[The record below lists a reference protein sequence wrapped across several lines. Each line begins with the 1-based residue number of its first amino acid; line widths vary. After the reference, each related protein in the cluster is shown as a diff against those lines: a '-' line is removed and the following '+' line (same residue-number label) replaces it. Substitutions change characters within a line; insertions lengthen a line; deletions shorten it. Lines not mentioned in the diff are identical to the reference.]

1 METPT
6 PQPFSRA
13 TRNPA
18 PFSLPALPA
27 HQLGGIEGPT
37 RALDSKSGHQGPHLL
52 SILPCPSSASDQ
64 ILF

>member
-1 METPT
+1 METLT

-18 PFSLPALPA
+18 PLSLLALPA
-27 HQLGGIEGPT
+27 HQHEEIEGPT
-37 RALDSKSGHQGPHLL
+37 GALDKKSGHQGPHLL

-64 ILF
+64 IIF